1 MRGVCEVHLT
11 AVWGLGVNKHPL
23 MHRKQ
28 DHHTFTPHRGRR
40 TGSLRAGGEYTLGTS
55 QRTHWNLIPK
65 PNVSAWDYSGLGCP
79 SLMQIIKSWLLTEGH
94 VDHWD
99 KPRGLPSLQSFCC
112 LLFFWLLGCLQS
124 FCPLFH
130 LMLAEG
136 QGRLE
141 SFIAFSQMRNIKLWD
156 TDLNEVTPNEV
167 IPALLFP
174 MQGSLYG
181 SSRSCVYRGTNRWH
195 CPSCTSTHPQR
206 PVCPALFQLLQT
218 EWRTT
223 QTLWHK
229 GSDDAT
235 LDYEYLF
242 FFFFQ
247 LSAPRRDEQLGH
259 GLWTRTTKSV
269 SAYLWAPQF
278 PVTEN
283 WLGAHQG
290 TRFVSYVMYMSNGST
305 WIWLNV
311 GYWPSSLFKWALLN
325 MCNTPLFQFLKWILT
340 S

>member
-1 MRGVCEVHLT
+1 MPRSDKLEHCISTASILQWQTQLISSQMKQSKKWNNNNDTAKTNTQTKIQTTISRVYWSIFALLHPHGQIQFCLRAMRGVCEVHLT
-11 AVWGLGVNKHPL
+11 AVWGLGINKHPL

-40 TGSLRAGGEYTLGTS
+40 TGSLRASGEYTLGTS

-99 KPRGLPSLQSFCC
+99 KPRGLPSLQSFCF

-141 SFIAFSQMRNIKLWD
+141 SFMAFSQMRNIKLWD

-206 PVCPALFQLLQT
+206 PVCQALFQLLQT

-235 LDYEYLF
+235 HWLWIFILF
-242 FFFFQ
+242 L
-247 LSAPRRDEQLGH
+247 LSTVCA
-259 GLWTRTTKSV
+259 
-269 SAYLWAPQF
+269 
-278 PVTEN
+278 
-283 WLGAHQG
+283 
-290 TRFVSYVMYMSNGST
+290 
-305 WIWLNV
+305 
-311 GYWPSSLFKWALLN
+311 
-325 MCNTPLFQFLKWILT
+325 
-340 S
+340 